1 MQNVMLGAIGFRE
14 DLVVRPAEAIQA
26 TRLALV
32 ATKHPKVQ
40 ETQKALRKWADR
52 SDVHLSVLNVAKAYD
67 FVEWHN
73 AWIAA
78 KLTAI
83 GQNITVNLTA
93 GHAVA
98 ISTAAIMAMK
108 ANLPCVCYDDL
119 EDEVHHLSPSILLRL
134 DELIARDRQAL
145 RLLASGPRGV
155 GDLVEAME
163 DVPSTVSRTLER
175 LEGNGFLT
183 VRPDPVDNRR
193 RVAELRPG
201 VRAFLDSVLAP

>member
-1 MQNVMLGAIGFRE
+1 MLGAIGFRQ
-14 DLVVRPAEAIQA
+14 DLVVRPAEEVGA

-40 ETQKALRKWADR
+40 ETQKALQKWADQN
-52 SDVHLSVLNVAKAYD
+52 DVELHVWNVRKAYD
-67 FVEWHN
+67 FVEWHTT
-73 AWIAA
+73 WIAA
-78 KLTAI
+78 KLTAL
-83 GQNITVNLTA
+83 GKPVTVNLTA

-134 DELIARDRQAL
+134 DELIPRDRQAL
-145 RLLASGPRGV
+145 QLLARGPRGV
-155 GDLVEAME
+155 GDLVESMK
-163 DVPSTVSRTLER
+163 DRPSTVTRTLDR
-175 LEGNGFLT
+175 LEGSGFLT
-183 VRPDPVDNRR
+183 VRPDPADNRR